1 MEICKALTL
10 RLKVLNKRSITHIM
24 YTEMEMLSAS
34 FFFLNI
40 EKLTHSR
47 TRDQGQGFKH
57 NYAKYAHA
65 HTYIVLTDR
74 VYVIASGYAQG
85 KKCIKI

>member
-1 MEICKALTL
+1 MEICKVLTL
-10 RLKVLNKRSITHIM
+10 RLKALNKHSITHIM
-24 YTEMEMLSAS
+24 YTEMENVISNFL
-34 FFFLNI
+34 FFNI

-74 VYVIASGYAQG
+74 VYVIANGYAQG